1 MKKNKVKFTAGWDT
15 SEQITKRLLEQ
26 FKTNENDMSNIE
38 FVYDNSYD
46 IIVYNNYVTEEPKEN
61 SKSYIFF
68 HEPTWSGNHQKTFS
82 NYRDLTI
89 FGHNKGNYDVP
100 NKVLEIPSHLF
111 YGGRG
116 PSSDSSDFW
125 NYNNLFNYDF
135 KKNKSISSVV
145 SSLGNDNNDYPSG
158 CIYKERVNLINKILI
173 KCDFID
179 VFGWGDKGLN
189 QKKDGIVDYKFSLC
203 IENSNEQNYVSEKFY
218 DCLLTNTI
226 PIYFGCKNIKEF
238 WPENGYILIKDITNT
253 DEIIKTLN
261 NVFENCDLLY
271 DEMLPNLLGMKK
283 RYFEEF
289 NLLKKINN
297 LSEKTI
303 ENE

>member
-15 SEQITKRLLEQ
+15 SEQITKRLIEQ
-26 FKTNENDMSNIE
+26 FKTNEDDMSNIE
-38 FVYDNSYD
+38 FVYDDSYD
-46 IIVYNNYVTEEPKEN
+46 MIVYNNYITEEPKEK

-68 HEPTWSGNHQKTFS
+68 HEPTWTGNHQKSFH
-82 NYRDLTI
+82 NYKNLTI
-89 FGHNKGNYDVP
+89 FGHNKDNYDVP
-100 NKVLEIPSHLF
+100 DKVVEIPSHLF

-116 PSSDSSDFW
+116 PSSESSEFW
-125 NYNNLFNYDF
+125 NYNNLINNSF
-135 KKNKSISSVV
+135 KKTKLISSVV
-145 SSLGNDNNDYPSG
+145 SSLGNDGGNYPYG
-158 CIYKERVNLINKILI
+158 CIYKERVNLINEILNN
-173 KCDFID
+173 CDFID

-189 QKKDGIVDYKFSLC
+189 KKKDGIVDYRFSLC
-203 IENSNEQNYVSEKFY
+203 IENSNEQNYISEKFY
-218 DCLLTNTI
+218 DCILTNTI

-261 NVFENCDLLY
+261 NIFENCESLY
-271 DEMLPNLLGMKK
+271 NEMLPNLLEMKK

-297 LSEKTI
+297 FIK
-303 ENE
+303 